1 MAEVKGS
8 MLNAWMAYLGER
20 YDQKEISAAI
30 QGLSQEDRSRF
41 DVKFLDSSWYPIQ
54 MSSSMT
60 RLTIALTKR
69 PDAKLAVQVGRYMAR
84 YVYTHVYRNLI
95 GSDPMTHMEKFSW
108 IDELM
113 YRGLRTFYAERAG
126 PSSCRVSC
134 RYEPGQRP
142 PGTMCG
148 GLEGFF
154 LEVLEM
160 TGGLNVKG
168 THSVCVLKGA
178 DSCEFDFEWELPESG
193 Q

>member
-8 MLNAWMAYLGER
+8 MLNAWMAYLAEGYGEKEVVEAIKGLSPE
-20 YDQKEISAAI
+20 DQK
-30 QGLSQEDRSRF
+30 RF
-41 DVKFLDSSWYPIQ
+41 DTKFLDSSWYPIQ

-60 RLTIALTKR
+60 RLTVSLTKR
-69 PDAKLAVQVGRYMAR
+69 PDPQLAVHVGRYMAR

-95 GSDPMTHMEKFSW
+95 GSDPINHVQKFSW

-113 YRGLRTFYAERAG
+113 YRGLRTFNAEATG

-148 GLEGFF
+148 GLIGFF
-154 LEVLEM
+154 GEVLEM
-160 TGGLNVKG
+160 TGGFNVRAS
-168 THSVCVLKGA
+168 HSACVLRGA
-178 DSCEFDFEWELPESG
+178 DCCEFAFEWELPESA